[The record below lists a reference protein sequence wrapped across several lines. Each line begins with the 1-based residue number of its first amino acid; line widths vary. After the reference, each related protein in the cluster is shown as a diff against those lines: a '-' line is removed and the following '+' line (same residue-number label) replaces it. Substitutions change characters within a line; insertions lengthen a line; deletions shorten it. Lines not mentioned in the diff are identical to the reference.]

1 MTETE
6 FIDKEYQLIE
16 DIKKSELYKKYKA
29 LSKEIE
35 NDKQLLS
42 LAKERD
48 DILKIADSEK
58 DSTKKK
64 ELLLQFAQK
73 EKEID
78 SVPLMQEY
86 KEAYQAVRKLINHLT
101 NGLNKEIL

>member
-16 DIKKSELYKKYKA
+16 DIKNSELYKKYKA
-29 LSKEIE
+29 LSREIE
-35 NDKQLLS
+35 NDEQLLS

-48 DILKIADSEK
+48 DILKMADNEK

-78 SVPLMQEY
+78 SVPLMREY
-86 KEAYQAVRKLINHLT
+86 KEVYQAVRKLINHLT